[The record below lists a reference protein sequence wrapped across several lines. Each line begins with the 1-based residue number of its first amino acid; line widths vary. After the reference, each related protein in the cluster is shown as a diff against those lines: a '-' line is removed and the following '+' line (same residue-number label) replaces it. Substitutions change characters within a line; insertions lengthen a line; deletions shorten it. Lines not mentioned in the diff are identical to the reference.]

1 MMIRT
6 LVATALLA
14 ALAGCGSEAP
24 PPPPPPASS
33 SERTPT
39 VLDEQIKAMDKAK
52 AVEELELE
60 RKRKIDEQIDGGG

>member
-24 PPPPPPASS
+24 PPPPAPT
-33 SERTPT
+33 ERTPT
-39 VLDEQIKAMDKAK
+39 VLDEQLKAMDKAK

-60 RKRKIDEQIDGGG
+60 RKRKMDEQIDGGG

>member
-1 MMIRT
+1 MIIRT
-6 LVATALLA
+6 LVALGLLA

-24 PPPPPPASS
+24 PPPPAAPT
-33 SERTPT
+33 ERTPT

-60 RKRKIDEQIDGGG
+60 RKRKMDEQIDGGG

>member
-1 MMIRT
+1 MMIRA

-24 PPPPPPASS
+24 PPPAPT
-33 SERTPT
+33 ERTPT
-39 VLDEQIKAMDKAK
+39 VLDEQLKAMDKAK

-60 RKRKIDEQIDGGG
+60 RKRKMDEQIDGGG

>member
-1 MMIRT
+1 MMIRI

-24 PPPPPPASS
+24 PPPPAPT
-33 SERTPT
+33 ERTPT

-60 RKRKIDEQIDGGG
+60 RKRKMDEQIDGGG

>member
-6 LVATALLA
+6 LVALGLLA

-24 PPPPPPASS
+24 PPPPPPAAPT
-33 SERTPT
+33 ERTPT

-60 RKRKIDEQIDGGG
+60 RKRKMDEQIDGGG